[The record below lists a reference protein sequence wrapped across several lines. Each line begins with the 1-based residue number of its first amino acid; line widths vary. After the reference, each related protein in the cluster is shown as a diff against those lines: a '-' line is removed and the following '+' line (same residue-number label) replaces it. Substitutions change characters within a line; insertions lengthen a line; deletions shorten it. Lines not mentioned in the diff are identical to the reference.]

1 MKAIRNYVVALIIG
15 LFFLTNAAGIIYFF
29 SDSRLIALTDYEIHI
44 FTESVQVSDEDVTEY
59 IKKQLKDYVT
69 PVDRQIIEEGFLAL
83 IDYSVFSESG
93 ALISSKK
100 DQAGIIGSGFFGVDF
115 EKHLVG
121 CRTETQV
128 VFDLVLDDDNNIASA
143 GEKMTFQVW
152 IHRTIEYVYP
162 ELTDE
167 FVGKN
172 LNYDSVESLIE
183 TAKEEIKQE
192 KIYEAKK
199 LLGKEVFSNVVE
211 NSKFYIKEKEIIQR
225 FEEQVDYY
233 SQMATYLGMDV
244 YSYAY
249 HVLHLEKNDF
259 ISFCKEE
266 SEYDIKSKIVAKR
279 IAKKENIVIT
289 QDNIYDYCNN
299 NDILYDG
306 ETPNEYLYDLV
317 LIDEVMDFLVE

>member
-1 MKAIRNYVVALIIG
+1 MKKTRKYLVALIIG
-15 LFFLTNAAGIIYFF
+15 LFFLITVCGIIYFF
-29 SDSRLIALTDYEIHI
+29 NDSRLINLADYEIHI
-44 FTESVQVSDEDVTEY
+44 FSESVQVSDEDITEY
-59 IKKQLKDYVT
+59 VKKQLKDYVT
-69 PVDRQIIEEGFLAL
+69 PVDREIIEEGFLAL

-93 ALISSKK
+93 TLISSKK

-128 VFDLVLDDDNNIASA
+128 VFDLVLDEDNNIASA
-143 GEKMTFQVW
+143 GETLTFQVW

-167 FVGKN
+167 FVRIN
-172 LNYDSVESLIE
+172 FDYDSVENLLE

-211 NSKFYIKEKEIIQR
+211 NSKFYIKENEVLQR

-249 HVLHLEKNDF
+249 HVLHLDKNDF

-266 SEYDIKSKIVAKR
+266 SEYDIKSKLVAKR

-299 NDILYDG
+299 NDIFYDG

-317 LIDEVMDFLVE
+317 LIDEVIVFLVE

>member
-1 MKAIRNYVVALIIG
+1 
-15 LFFLTNAAGIIYFF
+15 
-29 SDSRLIALTDYEIHI
+29 
-44 FTESVQVSDEDVTEY
+44 
-59 IKKQLKDYVT
+59 
-69 PVDRQIIEEGFLAL
+69 
-83 IDYSVFSESG
+83 
-93 ALISSKK
+93 
-100 DQAGIIGSGFFGVDF
+100 
-115 EKHLVG
+115 
-121 CRTETQV
+121 
-128 VFDLVLDDDNNIASA
+128 
-143 GEKMTFQVW
+143 MTFQVW